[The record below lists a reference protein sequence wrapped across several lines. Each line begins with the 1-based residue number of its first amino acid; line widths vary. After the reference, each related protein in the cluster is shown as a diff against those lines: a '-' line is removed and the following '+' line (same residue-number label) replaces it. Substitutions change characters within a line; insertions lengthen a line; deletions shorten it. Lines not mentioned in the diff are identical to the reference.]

1 MVAGDTVC
9 VHKPWSEACREEIS
23 GYMGGSSRPSGF
35 ASSYLMSSHFL
46 NLHASVSP
54 SRTWEW

>member
-23 GYMGGSSRPSGF
+23 GYMGARANRLGSHL
-35 ASSYLMSSHFL
+35 AI
-46 NLHASVSP
+46 
-54 SRTWEW
+54 